1 MRIRIIFTLLSILCL
16 SALVRGQVRSPND
29 RFEVSAIRGC
39 APLTV
44 TATNTSG
51 LDPSQYPIV
60 WNMDWDG
67 DEANI
72 VVDENQSAAQADTTY
87 ATPGIYQILQ
97 VIGNQSDPIDTITV
111 EVLPDNPPAFQVY
124 NCINNS
130 IYVDF
135 SQDTVFDNL
144 EIDFGDGNRGIYP
157 TDNGS
162 VTHTYASG
170 GQYTVSVQGTFENG
184 GRSCSVYDT
193 VITTV
198 ANLEIAQIDI
208 VRVLGPQEIE
218 VAYDLENPD
227 VYYRL
232 EVAENSSTDFSFASI
247 DLNSGSSVYT
257 LDDAGLDTRSNYYC
271 FRIVAVN
278 RCNENF
284 NQFSNQV
291 CSILLEGTPEDL
303 QNRLNWQTDGFNQFA
318 LGRDGENLTSVT
330 AMAYVDDDVVCQQDY
345 NYRVTA
351 QSGDAISISNQLT
364 LTAIAEN
371 TPAAPEAPDARLNGS
386 NARLTWPGQGEA
398 EIYYIYRTEA
408 GGTTVLYDSL
418 QASASQLYTYND
430 PEQLEFDVRYCYRV
444 SYRDECANESIQSE
458 EACIVLPRQARIF
471 FPNAFTPNGDGLN
484 DVFVYEAGLL
494 ASVRFSI
501 FNRWGEL
508 LFVSEEIGTGWDG
521 SYRGKAAPQGTYLY
535 KLELEDEL
543 GNVFDRSGSFILLRS
558 SP

>member
-1 MRIRIIFTLLSILCL
+1 MRIRIILILLCVLYL
-16 SALVRGQVRSPND
+16 SSLVKGQVRSPKD

-72 VVDENQSAAQADTTY
+72 VVDANQSADQADTTY
-87 ATPGIYQILQ
+87 ATPGTYQILQ

-111 EVLPDNPPAFQVY
+111 EVLPDNPPAFEVY

-144 EIDFGDGNRGIYP
+144 VIDFGDGGVGTYP
-157 TDNGS
+157 TSSGS

-184 GRSCSVYDT
+184 GLSCSVYDT
-193 VITTV
+193 MITTI
-198 ANLEIAQIDI
+198 ANLDIAQIDI
-208 VRVLGPQEIE
+208 VRVLGDQEIE
-218 VAYDLENPD
+218 LAYDLEDPD

-232 EVAENSSTDFSFASI
+232 EIAENSNTNFSFANI

-257 LDDAGLDTRSNYYC
+257 LNEAGLDTRTNYYC

-278 RCNENF
+278 RCDESF
-284 NQFSNQV
+284 NQFSNVV
-291 CSILLEGTPEDL
+291 CSILLQGTPEDL
-303 QNRLNWQTDGFNQFA
+303 QNRLSWQTEGFDQFA
-318 LGRDGENLTSVT
+318 LSRDSEGLASVT
-330 AMAYVDDDVVCQQDY
+330 DTEYVDQDVVCREEY
-345 NYRVTA
+345 SYRITA
-351 QSGDAISISNQLT
+351 QAGDAISTSNILA
-364 LTAIAEN
+364 LTAIADN
-371 TPAAPEAPDARLNGS
+371 TPVAPDGLDARLSGP
-386 NARLTWPGQGEA
+386 NALLNWPGVGEA
-398 EIYYIYRTEA
+398 EVYYIYRSEA
-408 GGTTVLYDSL
+408 GAPSVLYDSI
-418 QASASQLYTYND
+418 QASASQQFTFID
-430 PEQLEFDVRYCYRV
+430 PQQLDYDVRYCYRV
-444 SYRDECANESIQSE
+444 SYRDECANESTQSE
-458 EACIVLPRQARIF
+458 EACVVLPRQARIF

-484 DVFVYEAGLL
+484 DIFVYEASLL
-494 ASVRFSI
+494 TSVRFSV

-521 SYRGKAAPQGTYLY
+521 LYKGKAAPQGTYLY

-543 GNVFDRSGSFILLRS
+543 GNVFDRSGSFTLLRS